1 MATLYSV
8 TVKDVNPHEFNRA
21 YAAYLKRSGKLEIPK
36 WVDLVKTG
44 TYKELAPNDPDWFYV
59 RAASV
64 ARHIY
69 LRRSVGVGALKKLHG
84 GTINRGTR
92 PSHHVESSGS
102 VARKVLQALE
112 KINVI
117 EADEENGGRKI
128 TVDGQRDLDRIAA
141 AVAQAKA

>member
-1 MATLYSV
+1 V
-8 TVKDVNPHEFNRA
+8 TVKDINAHDFNRA

-44 TYKELAPNDPDWFYV
+44 TNKELAPYDPDWFYV

-84 GTINRGTR
+84 GTVNRGTR
-92 PSHHVESSGS
+92 PSHHVNSSGS
-102 VARKVLQALE
+102 IARKVLQALE

-141 AVAQAKA
+141 SVAQ

>member
-1 MATLYSV
+1 MVHT
-8 TVKDVNPHEFNRA
+8 
-21 YAAYLKRSGKLEIPK
+21 
-36 WVDLVKTG
+36 
-44 TYKELAPNDPDWFYV
+44 
-59 RAASV
+59 ASV

-84 GTINRGTR
+84 GTVNRGTR
-92 PSHHVESSGS
+92 PSHHVNSSGS
-102 VARKVLQALE
+102 IARKVLQALE

-141 AVAQAKA
+141 SVAQAKA

>member
-1 MATLYSV
+1 MAALYSV
-8 TVKDVNPHEFNRA
+8 TVKDINAHDFNRA

-44 TYKELAPNDPDWFYV
+44 TNKELAPYDPDWFYI

-84 GTINRGTR
+84 GTVNRGSR
-92 PSHHVESSGS
+92 PSHHVNSSGS
-102 VARKVLQALE
+102 IARKVLQALE
-112 KINVI
+112 KINVV
-117 EADEENGGRKI
+117 EADENGGRKI

-141 AVAQAKA
+141 SVAQTQA